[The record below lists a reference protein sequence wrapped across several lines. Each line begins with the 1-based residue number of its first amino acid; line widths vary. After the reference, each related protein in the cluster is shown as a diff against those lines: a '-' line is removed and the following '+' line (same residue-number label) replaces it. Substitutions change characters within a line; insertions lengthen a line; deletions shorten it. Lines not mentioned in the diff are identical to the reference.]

1 MGVEADALERLIGF
15 GRELRHR
22 GLNVGTG
29 RIVTFCRSAAALGT
43 LDRTGLYWAG
53 RSSLISRPEDAQAFD
68 AAFDE
73 WFREGIRM
81 ELDLGPH
88 VPAAGIERDLD
99 ELQGLTVDEDR
110 VVAKEWHALDES
122 DEPEG
127 EAAIRIVASAV
138 ELLREKS
145 FADLTE
151 EERLRVARVIRRLAV
166 AVPRRRTRRFRP
178 AQGGARFDV
187 RRTLRR
193 SLRTHGEPFHGSWR
207 DRGVRTRPLVLIL
220 DVSGSMSPYA
230 RALLQFAFAAMAAG
244 RRVAV
249 ICSDGLERGEPELLR
264 DQMARLRRLAHRVVW
279 VNPLKGSPRYE
290 PLARGMAGALPFVDE
305 FLPGHNLQS
314 LEELARAL
322 ARIRAASA
330 RLRGI
335 ARVTPVLRSDAL
347 DAAAGAEVHLKME
360 SRQRTGS
367 FKFRGAF
374 NRVSQLSARELASGV
389 ATYSSGNHGQAVAL
403 AARLAG
409 SRA

>member
-29 RIVTFCRSAAALGT
+29 RIVTFCRSAAALGA

-73 WFREGIRM
+73 WFREGIRI
-81 ELDLGPH
+81 ELDLGTH
-88 VPAAGIERDLD
+88 VPGAGIERDLD
-99 ELQGLTVDEDR
+99 ELQGLTVEEDR

-145 FADLTE
+145 FADLTD

-178 AQGGARFDV
+178 APGGARFDV

-193 SLRTHGEPFHGSWR
+193 SLRTQGEPFHRAWR
-207 DRGVRTRPLVLIL
+207 DRGVKTRPLVLIL

-244 RRVAV
+244 RRVEVFCFGTRLTRVTRTLKTKDPDRAMHEIGRQVADWEGGTRIGASLKTLLDEWGQRAALRGSVAV

-290 PLARGMAGALPFVDE
+290 PLARGMAAALPSIDV
-305 FLPGHNLQS
+305 FLPGHNLES
-314 LEELARAL
+314 LEELSRAL
-322 ARIRAASA
+322 A
-330 RLRGI
+330 
-335 ARVTPVLRSDAL
+335 D
-347 DAAAGAEVHLKME
+347 
-360 SRQRTGS
+360 
-367 FKFRGAF
+367 
-374 NRVSQLSARELASGV
+374 
-389 ATYSSGNHGQAVAL
+389 
-403 AARLAG
+403 
-409 SRA
+409 

>member
-29 RIVTFCRSAAALGT
+29 RIVTFCRSAAALGA
-43 LDRTGLYWAG
+43 LDRTSLYWAG

-73 WFREGIRM
+73 WFREGIRI
-81 ELDLGPH
+81 ELDLGTHEPG
-88 VPAAGIERDLD
+88 AGIERDLD
-99 ELQGLTVDEDR
+99 ALQGLTVEEDR
-110 VVAKEWHALDES
+110 VVAKEWQALDGS

-178 AQGGARFDV
+178 APGGARFDV

-193 SLRTHGEPFHGSWR
+193 SLRTQGEPFHRAWR
-207 DRGVRTRPLVLIL
+207 DRGVRMRPLVLIL

-244 RRVAV
+244 RRVEVFCFGTRLTRVTRTLKTTDPDRAMHEIGRQVADWEGGTRIGASLKTLLDEWGQRAALRGSVAV
-249 ICSDGLERGEPELLR
+249 ICSDGLERGEPDQLR

-290 PLARGMAGALPFVDE
+290 PLARGMAAALPSIDV
-305 FLPGHNLQS
+305 FLPGHNLES
-314 LEELARAL
+314 LEELSRAL
-322 ARIRAASA
+322 A
-330 RLRGI
+330 
-335 ARVTPVLRSDAL
+335 D
-347 DAAAGAEVHLKME
+347 
-360 SRQRTGS
+360 
-367 FKFRGAF
+367 
-374 NRVSQLSARELASGV
+374 
-389 ATYSSGNHGQAVAL
+389 
-403 AARLAG
+403 
-409 SRA
+409 

>member
-29 RIVTFCRSAAALGT
+29 RIVTFCRSAAALGA

-73 WFREGIRM
+73 WFREGIRI
-81 ELDLGPH
+81 ELDLGTHMPG
-88 VPAAGIERDLD
+88 AGIERDLD
-99 ELQGLTVDEDR
+99 ELQGLTVEEDR

-166 AVPRRRTRRFRP
+166 VVPRRRTRRFRP
-178 AQGGARFDV
+178 APGGARFDV

-193 SLRTHGEPFHGSWR
+193 SLRTQGEPFHRAWR

-244 RRVAV
+244 RRVEVFCFGTRLTRVTRTLKTTDPDRAMHEIGRQVADWEGGTRIGASLKTLLDEWGQRAALRGSVAV

-264 DQMARLRRLAHRVVW
+264 VQMARLRRLAHRVVW

-290 PLARGMAGALPFVDE
+290 PLARGMAAALPSIDV
-305 FLPGHNLQS
+305 FLPGHNLES
-314 LEELARAL
+314 LEELSSAL
-322 ARIRAASA
+322 A
-330 RLRGI
+330 
-335 ARVTPVLRSDAL
+335 D
-347 DAAAGAEVHLKME
+347 
-360 SRQRTGS
+360 
-367 FKFRGAF
+367 
-374 NRVSQLSARELASGV
+374 
-389 ATYSSGNHGQAVAL
+389 
-403 AARLAG
+403 
-409 SRA
+409 

>member
-29 RIVTFCRSAAALGT
+29 RIVTFCRSAAALGA

-81 ELDLGPH
+81 ELDLGTH
-88 VPAAGIERDLD
+88 VPGAGIERDLD
-99 ELQGLTVDEDR
+99 ELQGLTVKEER
-110 VVAKEWHALDES
+110 VVAKEWRALDES
-122 DEPEG
+122 EEPEG

-166 AVPRRRTRRFRP
+166 VVPRRRTRRFRP
-178 AQGGARFDV
+178 APGGARFDV

-193 SLRTHGEPFHGSWR
+193 SLRTHGEPFHRAWR

-244 RRVAV
+244 RRVEVFCFGTRLTRVTRTLRTKDPDRAMHEIGRQVADWEGGTRIGASLKTLLDEWGQRAALRGSVAV

-264 DQMARLRRLAHRVVW
+264 VQMARLRRLAHRVVW

-290 PLARGMAGALPFVDE
+290 PLARGMAAALPSIDV
-305 FLPGHNLQS
+305 FLPGHNLES
-314 LEELARAL
+314 LEELSRAL
-322 ARIRAASA
+322 A
-330 RLRGI
+330 
-335 ARVTPVLRSDAL
+335 D
-347 DAAAGAEVHLKME
+347 
-360 SRQRTGS
+360 
-367 FKFRGAF
+367 
-374 NRVSQLSARELASGV
+374 
-389 ATYSSGNHGQAVAL
+389 
-403 AARLAG
+403 
-409 SRA
+409 

>member
-53 RSSLISRPEDAQAFD
+53 RSSLISRPEDAEAFD
-68 AAFDE
+68 AAFDD
-73 WFREGIRM
+73 WFREGTQI
-81 ELDLGPH
+81 EVDLGTH
-88 VPAAGIERDLD
+88 VPGAGIERDLK
-99 ELQGLTVDEDR
+99 ELQG
-110 VVAKEWHALDES
+110 
-122 DEPEG
+122 
-127 EAAIRIVASAV
+127 
-138 ELLREKS
+138 
-145 FADLTE
+145 LTE

-193 SLRTHGEPFHGSWR
+193 SLRTHGEPFHRSWR

-305 FLPGHNLQS
+305 FLPGHNLHS
-314 LEELARAL
+314 LEELARA
-322 ARIRAASA
+322 
-330 RLRGI
+330 
-335 ARVTPVLRSDAL
+335 V
-347 DAAAGAEVHLKME
+347 
-360 SRQRTGS
+360 
-367 FKFRGAF
+367 
-374 NRVSQLSARELASGV
+374 
-389 ATYSSGNHGQAVAL
+389 
-403 AARLAG
+403 
-409 SRA
+409 

>member
-29 RIVTFCRSAAALGT
+29 RIVTFCRSAAALGA

-73 WFREGIRM
+73 WFREGIRI
-81 ELDLGPH
+81 ELDLGRH
-88 VPAAGIERDLD
+88 VPGAGIERDLE
-99 ELQGLTVDEDR
+99 ELQSLTVDEER

-122 DEPEG
+122 EEPEG

-151 EERLRVARVIRRLAV
+151 EERLRVARVIRQLAV
-166 AVPRRRTRRFRP
+166 VVPRRRTRRFRP
-178 AQGGARFDV
+178 APGGARFDV

-193 SLRTHGEPFHGSWR
+193 SLRTHGEPFHRAWR

-244 RRVAV
+244 RRVEVFCFGTRLTRVTRTLRTKDPDRAMHEIGRQVADWEGGTRIGASLKALLDEWGQRAALRGSIAV

-264 DQMARLRRLAHRVVW
+264 VQMARLRRLAHRVVW

-290 PLARGMAGALPFVDE
+290 PLARGMAAALPSVDV
-305 FLPGHNLQS
+305 FLPGHNLES
-314 LEELARAL
+314 LEELSRAL
-322 ARIRAASA
+322 A
-330 RLRGI
+330 G
-335 ARVTPVLRSDAL
+335 
-347 DAAAGAEVHLKME
+347 
-360 SRQRTGS
+360 
-367 FKFRGAF
+367 
-374 NRVSQLSARELASGV
+374 
-389 ATYSSGNHGQAVAL
+389 
-403 AARLAG
+403 
-409 SRA
+409 